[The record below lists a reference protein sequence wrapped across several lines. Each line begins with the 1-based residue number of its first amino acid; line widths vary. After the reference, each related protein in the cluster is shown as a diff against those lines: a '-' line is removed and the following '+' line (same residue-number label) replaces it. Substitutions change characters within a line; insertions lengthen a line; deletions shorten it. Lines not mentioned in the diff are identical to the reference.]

1 MHDIKTVPINRKK
14 IKQRCQ
20 QSIAQIFGDC
30 QKRGGEIV
38 GPKNQQ
44 HAYIDNGADIL
55 FVCHADTV
63 FGRAKYGQDSQ
74 RIYSPNLDDRLG
86 VYLVLDYLPSIG
98 INADILITENEEIGR
113 STAEN
118 FTPKKQYNWI
128 VEFDRRGSGVV
139 VYDYDNPDWL
149 DAITRHFTIQQ
160 GSFSDISLLENL
172 KTSAVNIGIAYHHE
186 HTKRCYC
193 RLSELYR
200 QLCRFVDFYYENCN
214 VRYAHEPKQL
224 GFYDYPDFDG
234 FSDDFSCYF
243 CSSCNTYLGDDEI
256 IECGDVGTI
265 CGYCYGD
272 ILVVYDHNSDDT
284 YDADYNYV

>member
-14 IKQRCQ
+14 IKWRCQ
-20 QSIAQIFGDC
+20 QSIIQIFDDC
-30 QKRGGEIV
+30 QKLGGEIV

-44 HAYIDNGADIL
+44 HAYLDNGADIL

-63 FGRAKYGQDSQ
+63 FDRAKYGQDRQ
-74 RIYSPNLDDRLG
+74 RLYSPNLDDRLG
-86 VYLVLDYLPSIG
+86 VYLVLDYFPHIG

-118 FTPKKQYNWI
+118 FMPKKQYNWI

-186 HTKRCYC
+186 HTRRCYC

-200 QLCRFVDFYYENCN
+200 QLQKFVAFYRENCKI
-214 VRYAHEPKQL
+214 RYAHEPKQFGL
-224 GFYDYPDFDG
+224 FDYDNQPVETIIAYCGDCD
-234 FSDDFSCYF
+234 
-243 CSSCNTYLGDDEI
+243 TYLDNDEI
-256 IECGDVGTI
+256 IDCGDVGTI

-272 ILVVYDHNSDDT
+272 ILVVYDHNSDDIH
-284 YDADYNYV
+284 DADYNYV